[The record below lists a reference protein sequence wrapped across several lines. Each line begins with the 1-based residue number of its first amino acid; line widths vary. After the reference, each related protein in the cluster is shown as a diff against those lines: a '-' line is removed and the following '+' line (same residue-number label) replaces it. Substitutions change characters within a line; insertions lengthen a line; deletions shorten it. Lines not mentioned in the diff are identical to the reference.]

1 MSEQAR
7 GSLEMPAEPYVL
19 YLHGFLSS
27 PQSMKARQTLDH
39 CERLGLSQQ
48 IAVPQMSK
56 GPAET
61 IKALRAIIEDKRDYQ
76 LGLIGSSLGGYY
88 ATYLSEYYGLKAAL
102 VNPAVRPFELW
113 ESHIGEHRNYYS
125 NELHVVG
132 QQDIDELK
140 ELDICPLKQ
149 PENFLL
155 LVQTGDETLD
165 YLQAVEKFS
174 NSERIIRENGNHS
187 YENFHQELPAIFDFL
202 FSET

>member
-76 LGLIGSSLGGYY
+76 LGLIGS
-88 ATYLSEYYGLKAAL
+88 
-102 VNPAVRPFELW
+102 
-113 ESHIGEHRNYYS
+113 
-125 NELHVVG
+125 
-132 QQDIDELK
+132 
-140 ELDICPLKQ
+140 
-149 PENFLL
+149 
-155 LVQTGDETLD
+155 
-165 YLQAVEKFS
+165 
-174 NSERIIRENGNHS
+174 
-187 YENFHQELPAIFDFL
+187 
-202 FSET
+202 